1 MEPKGEENGYHS
13 HAGKRLA
20 HNEATRNKK
29 KPPSEGTK
37 PAAGQLC
44 KGIKGDAT
52 RTDSTT

>member
-13 HAGKRLA
+13 HAGKRIA

-52 RTDSTT
+52 RTDSTA